1 MSSPE
6 ADDVSLPNSDVT
18 SPRVVCISTDVH
30 ASAAL
35 QATVAAIL
43 PMSRVD
49 AADTSIVR
57 GRPDAECVIV
67 AVGSTY
73 SAALSL
79 VRELRARGFDKSV
92 ILVVQSPQG
101 VSASDMAQLGVG
113 AVLRQSELALK
124 LPDALIALLA
134 LERSATQSPHAAEI
148 LASLRRMQ
156 SMLAAG
162 EVASQLQHKLN
173 NPLAALLAEAQLLEL
188 EPLSPEHAI
197 SVGRIVELCRRV
209 IEVSRSLEGIGNSRG
224 L

>member
-1 MSSPE
+1 
-6 ADDVSLPNSDVT
+6 
-18 SPRVVCISTDVH
+18 
-30 ASAAL
+30 
-35 QATVAAIL
+35 
-43 PMSRVD
+43 MSRVD

-92 ILVVQSPQG
+92 ILVVHSPEG
-101 VSASDMAQLGVG
+101 LSTSDLTHLGVG

-124 LPDALIALLA
+124 LPDALIALLD

>member
-1 MSSPE
+1 MRMTSPE
-6 ADDVSLPNSDVT
+6 ADHVSLPNSDAT
-18 SPRVVCISTDVH
+18 SPRVVCISTDVY

-92 ILVVQSPQG
+92 ILVVHSPQG
-101 VSASDMAQLGVG
+101 VSASDMAHLGVG
-113 AVLRQSELALK
+113 AVLRQSELALNQRRK
-124 LPDALIALLA
+124 P
-134 LERSATQSPHAAEI
+134 SP
-148 LASLRRMQ
+148 R
-156 SMLAAG
+156 
-162 EVASQLQHKLN
+162 VAFKMT
-173 NPLAALLAEAQLLEL
+173 E
-188 EPLSPEHAI
+188 
-197 SVGRIVELCRRV
+197 
-209 IEVSRSLEGIGNSRG
+209 
-224 L
+224 

>member
-1 MSSPE
+1 MSNP
-6 ADDVSLPNSDVT
+6 ADELVPPAGADVA
-18 SPRVVCISTDVH
+18 SPRIVCISTDVH

-43 PMSRVD
+43 PTSQVD

-92 ILVVQSPQG
+92 ILVVHSPEG
-101 VSASDMAQLGVG
+101 VSVSDLAHLGVG
-113 AVLRQSELALK
+113 AVLRQSEVALK
-124 LPDALIALLA
+124 LPGALLA
-134 LERSATQSPHAAEI
+134 LLELERTGAQSPHAAEI

-162 EVASQLQHKLN
+162 EVASQLQHNLN
-173 NPLAALLAEAQLLEL
+173 NPLAALLTEAQLLAL
-188 EPLSPEHAI
+188 EPLSQEHAV

-209 IEVSRSLEGIGNSRG
+209 IEVSRSVEGIASSRG